1 MGYFKN
7 FNPTLYKFG
16 NENSLSL
23 ANNLSTYVDVIDQ
36 VKINDVMLNDFVIPR
51 NERPDQ
57 TSFRIY
63 GTTDYYWTF
72 YLTNDHVRERGWP
85 LTLNEV
91 TSAAKIRYPHRM
103 VTMKLKQPDV
113 VDYYDDDNKPIF
125 RTKLIGT
132 APDNFEVGRVV
143 TGSTSGTKGI
153 IIKRDLSMGTFVIDT
168 INVVTRS
175 QVSEQVVTPNSN
187 GIIELER
194 IDTQEAETF
203 TDPLLWILTKDD
215 IVLDVRTEIN
225 PFGRSVLISGIA
237 FDPTSVYKL
246 TYYINTKNVTDGTF
260 NAGEEISYPN
270 PAGGDTSGI
279 VYAESE
285 QYNGTHHYED
295 ANGEWVDVDPLTQ
308 SVPSGAT
315 KITLLE
321 NLQKENEELRIIK
334 VIKKNAIKTIANDFA
349 SAMSE
354 D

>member
-16 NENSLSL
+16 TENSLSL
-23 ANNLSTYVDVIDQ
+23 ANNLTAYVDVIDQ
-36 VKINDVMLNDFVIPR
+36 VKVNDVMLNDFVIPR

-72 YLTNDHVRERGWP
+72 FLTNDHVRERGWP

-132 APDNFEVGRVV
+132 TPDNFEVGRVV

-168 INVVTRS
+168 LNVVTQS
-175 QVSEQVVTPNSN
+175 QVADQVVTPNSN

-194 IDTQEAETF
+194 IDVQEAETF
-203 TDPLLWILTKDD
+203 TDPLLWVLTKDG
-215 IVLDVRTEIN
+215 IVLDVRIDID
-225 PFGRSVLISGIA
+225 PFGRKVLISGVA
-237 FDPTSVYKL
+237 FNPTSVYKL

-260 NAGEEISYPN
+260 TAGEEISYHN

-279 VYAESE
+279 VYTESE
-285 QYNGTHHYED
+285 QYNGCHHYED
-295 ANGEWVDVDPLTQ
+295 ANGEWVAVDPLTQ